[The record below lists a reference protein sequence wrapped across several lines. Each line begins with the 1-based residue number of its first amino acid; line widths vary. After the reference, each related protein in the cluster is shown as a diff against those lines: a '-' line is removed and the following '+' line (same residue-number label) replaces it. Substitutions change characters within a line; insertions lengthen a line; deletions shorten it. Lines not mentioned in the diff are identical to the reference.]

1 VPLLGTYVHED
12 IRTYVHVSFNRKQK
26 KCYENVTA
34 PISNENRSKL
44 NWQDWARD
52 ATEWFHQNQQNGL
65 NFKMLLTVRLR
76 PQMGSVEI

>member
-1 VPLLGTYVHED
+1 MYRST
-12 IRTYVHVSFNRKQK
+12 VSKK